1 LLAGLA
7 SASLAV
13 ASALVPVQA
22 EASILLRSNSGVWVS
37 GGKIIY
43 GAEDMPG
50 IVFVPEV
57 RGNAGYLTQRAQAW
71 ASYRRGDSSTGFMLV
86 DPAASGELTARSDRQ
101 ANARSHVER
110 ANAYRLEYFRK

>member
-1 LLAGLA
+1 MF
-7 SASLAV
+7 
-13 ASALVPVQA
+13 PIQA
-22 EASILLRSNSGVWVS
+22 EASILLRTNSGVWVS
-37 GGKIIY
+37 GGKIVY

-50 IVFVPEV
+50 IVLVPEV

-71 ASYRRGDSSTGFMLV
+71 SSYRRGDSSTGFMLV
-86 DPAASGELTARSDRQ
+86 DPAASGAITARSDRQ